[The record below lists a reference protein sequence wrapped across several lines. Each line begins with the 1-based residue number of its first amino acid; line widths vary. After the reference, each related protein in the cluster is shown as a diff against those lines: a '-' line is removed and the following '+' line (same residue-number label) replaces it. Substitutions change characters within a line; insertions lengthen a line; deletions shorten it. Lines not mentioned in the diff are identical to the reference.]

1 MAGELEAG
9 VQAQARAARKASRA
23 LASATRA
30 EKDAA
35 LLAMAEGLERRQA
48 EILAANQRD
57 LDAGAAAGLSKV
69 LLERL
74 MLNPPRV
81 AAMAQGLRE
90 VAALPDPCGQVL
102 AEVARPNGI
111 KVQKLRVPLGVVAI
125 VYESR
130 PNVTVDAA
138 GLCLKAGNAVVLR
151 GGKEAIE
158 SNKALGA
165 VIREALQSAL
175 KAGDAVQMIET
186 TDRAAVAAL
195 LHCDRDID
203 VVIPRGGQGL
213 IAMVRRESSIPV
225 ISHGI
230 GNCHVYVDASAD
242 LRMAEDIVFNA
253 KTQRPGVCNAME
265 HLLVAKAVAPA
276 FVPRVAARLKAAG
289 VALRGDRQAAALAG
303 MDQVL
308 ADDDAQWD
316 EEYLDLICGIKVVE
330 GLEEAIAHINRHGS
344 GHSDAIV
351 TRDAASGERFLS
363 EVDSAAVYVNA
374 STRFTDGSQFGLGAE
389 IGIST
394 QKLHARGPMGL
405 EELCSTKF
413 VVRGD
418 GQVRD

>member
-1 MAGELEAG
+1 M
-9 VQAQARAARKASRA
+9 VQAKARAARAASRA
-23 LASATRA
+23 MALATRVQ
-30 EKDAA
+30 KDAA
-35 LLAMAEGLERRQA
+35 LMAMAAGLEKRQA
-48 EILAANQRD
+48 EVLAANQRD
-57 LDAGAAAGLSKV
+57 LDAGDAAGLNQV

-74 MLNPPRV
+74 ALNPARM

-90 VAALPDPCGQVL
+90 VAALPDPCGAVL
-102 AEVARPNGI
+102 SELSRPNGL
-111 KVQKLRVPLGVVAI
+111 KVQKVRVPLGVIAI
-125 VYESR
+125 IYESR

-165 VIREALQSAL
+165 IIREALQASL
-175 KAGDAVQMIET
+175 GAGDAVQMIET
-186 TDRAAVAAL
+186 IDRAAVTAL

-213 IAMVRRESSIPV
+213 ISMVRRESSIPV
-225 ISHGI
+225 INHGI

-242 LRMAEDIVFNA
+242 LKMAEEIVFNA

-289 VALRGDRQAAALAG
+289 VALHGDKQANALVG

-308 ADDDAQWD
+308 ADDDPQWA
-316 EEYLDLICGIKVVE
+316 EEYLDLICGIRVVE
-330 GLEEAIAHINRHGS
+330 GLEQAIAHINRHGS

-351 TRDAASGERFLS
+351 TRDAAAGERFLR

-374 STRFTDGSQFGLGAE
+374 STRFTDGGQFGLGAE

-405 EELCSTKF
+405 EELTSTKF

-418 GQVRD
+418 GQVRA